1 MNKLILSFIV
11 LLTAGSTR
19 LSAANPGDE
28 VIIIYNTRVP
38 ESKAVADYYAAKRHV
53 PETQIFGFALS
64 TGDDMSRSEFRDD
77 LEKPLAKKIAD
88 QKLWEIKSDI
98 VRASNQPPRVVWK
111 PVESKI
117 RYAVICYGVPYR
129 IKPDN
134 HLKEKEASEVRPELR
149 RNEAAVD
156 TELALLPSIE
166 QHLPLT
172 GPLANPFYG
181 STNEAT
187 FSATNGVLMVTRLDG
202 PSAEIARGL
211 VDKAME
217 AETNGL
223 WGRAYIDLRNSADT
237 NYALGDKWM
246 RGAAEICEHLGFETE
261 VDNHGGTFP
270 AEFPMSQIAF
280 YAGWYDGTVS
290 GPFTRAHVEFMPGAF
305 AYHLHSFSAANLRS
319 ASQNWVGPLLAKG
332 ATATMGCVAE
342 PYLGGTPD
350 ITVFAGRFLFNG
362 FTFGEAAYASQ
373 AVLSWQTTVVGDPL
387 YRPFGIP
394 AQELHEQL
402 AARHSDLL
410 DWSFLRLVNLNL
422 ARGLP
427 PAQMALFI
435 ENIPLA
441 KESAILSEKLANLYS
456 DIGKPS
462 SAIEML
468 ERALELK
475 PSPEQKV
482 RLRLAL
488 GEKLIAADRTQDAVE
503 DYAKIIPENP
513 DYPAKAEIY
522 GKLKSLAKKLGRDEA
537 AEAYEQQIKDLS
549 ASK

>member
-1 MNKLILSFIV
+1 MNKLFFSLIL
-11 LLTAGSTR
+11 LLTIAGTR
-19 LSAANPGDE
+19 LFAANPGDE
-28 VIIIYNTRVP
+28 VIVIYNTRVP
-38 ESKAVADYYAAKRHV
+38 ESKAVADYYAEKRHV
-53 PETQIFGFALS
+53 PAKQIFGFALS
-64 TGDDMSRSEFRDD
+64 TGDDMSRSEYRED
-77 LEKPLAKKIAD
+77 LEKPLAKKIAA
-88 QKLWEIKSDI
+88 QKLWNIKSDI
-98 VRASNQPPRVVWK
+98 LRVSNQPPRVVWK

-129 IKPDN
+129 IKSDS
-134 HLKEKEASEVRPELR
+134 HLKEKEAADVRPELR

-172 GPLANPFYG
+172 GPLPNPLYG
-181 STNEAT
+181 STNEAA
-187 FSATNGVLMVTRLDG
+187 FSATNGILFVTRLDG
-202 PSAEIARGL
+202 PTAAIARGL
-211 VDKAME
+211 VDKAIE

-237 NYALGDKWM
+237 NYALGDEWM

-261 VDNHGGTFP
+261 VDNSGGTFP

-319 ASQNWVGPLLAKG
+319 SSQNWVGPLLAKG

-342 PYLGGTPD
+342 PYLGGTPN
-350 ITVFAGRFLFNG
+350 IALFAIRFLFNG

-373 AVLSWQTTVVGDPL
+373 PVLSWQTTIIGDPL
-387 YRPFGIP
+387 YRPFGKS
-394 AQELHEQL
+394 AQELDQEL
-402 AARHSDLL
+402 ANSHGDRLE
-410 DWSFLRLVNLNL
+410 WQILRRVNLNL
-422 ARGLP
+422 ANRAR
-427 PAQMALFI
+427 PAQMALFL
-435 ENIPLA
+435 ESIPIA
-441 KESAILSEKLANLYS
+441 KESAILTEKLANLYS
-456 DIGKPS
+456 DLGKPS
-462 SAIEML
+462 SAIEMF

-482 RLRLAL
+482 RIRLAL
-488 GEKLIAADRTQDAVE
+488 GEKLAAADRAQDAIE

-537 AEAYEQQIKDLS
+537 AEAYEQRIKELS

>member
-1 MNKLILSFIV
+1 
-11 LLTAGSTR
+11 
-19 LSAANPGDE
+19 
-28 VIIIYNTRVP
+28 
-38 ESKAVADYYAAKRHV
+38 
-53 PETQIFGFALS
+53 
-64 TGDDMSRSEFRDD
+64 
-77 LEKPLAKKIAD
+77 
-88 QKLWEIKSDI
+88 
-98 VRASNQPPRVVWK
+98 
-111 PVESKI
+111 
-117 RYAVICYGVPYR
+117 
-129 IKPDN
+129 
-134 HLKEKEASEVRPELR
+134 
-149 RNEAAVD
+149 
-156 TELALLPSIE
+156 
-166 QHLPLT
+166 
-172 GPLANPFYG
+172 
-181 STNEAT
+181 
-187 FSATNGVLMVTRLDG
+187 LDG
-202 PSAEIARGL
+202 PSADIARGL

-223 WGRAYIDLRNSADT
+223 WGRAYVDLRNSADT
-237 NYALGDKWM
+237 NYALGDQWL

-261 VDNHGGTFP
+261 VDKNGGTFP

-290 GPFTRAHVEFMPGAF
+290 GPFTRAQVEFMPGAF

-387 YRPFGIP
+387 YRPFGKP
-394 AQELHEQL
+394 AQELHEEL

-427 PAQMALFI
+427 AAKMALFI
-435 ENIPLA
+435 ESIPLA
-441 KESAILSEKLANLYS
+441 KESAILTEKLANLYS
-456 DIGKPS
+456 EIGKPS

-475 PSPEQKV
+475 PSPEQKI
-482 RLRLAL
+482 RIRLAL
-488 GEKLIAADRTQDAVE
+488 GEKLITADRAQDAVE
-503 DYAKIIPENP
+503 DYAKIVAENP

-537 AEAYEQQIKDLS
+537 AEAYERQIQELS